1 MQLSTHLSRIFS
13 NLGLQFFKKD
23 KKVTHV
29 SVARPSFLDIESEPV
44 SESVRLI
51 MQFIDAT
58 NNCTR
63 RQILEH
69 LVDTGGDEV
78 DKVEDEA
85 ELGKASGGKNQ
96 VISDLHWLIHQGH
109 VLEFSDGI
117 IETSKRP
124 KKKLEAVV
132 VGSEEEVKKK
142 IKAED

>member
-1 MQLSTHLSRIFS
+1 M
-13 NLGLQFFKKD
+13 G
-23 KKVTHV
+23 
-29 SVARPSFLDIESEPV
+29 
-44 SESVRLI
+44 
-51 MQFIDAT
+51 
-58 NNCTR
+58 
-63 RQILEH
+63 
-69 LVDTGGDEV
+69 DTGGDEV

-142 IKAED
+142 IKAEA